1 MIYFHCYITIPS
13 ENNRGYKNAKMKRNG
28 LKILGTQNYGKCFLI
43 LIRLKMQPQKQ
54 KKRELLIIQIQSRS
68 NLQDNI
74 ET

>member
-1 MIYFHCYITIPS
+1 
-13 ENNRGYKNAKMKRNG
+13 MKRNG